1 VTAPEPPSQSGG
13 VTAHVAGLARA
24 TAEVSPAS
32 DQGAAPAEPLRRPV
46 GMLLARLATRAELE
60 LAAAMRR
67 AHEAWEQAD
76 SLAVIDHALESDIAV
91 MRRRLAAAAGPKTT
105 LARRAVA
112 LEGLLAIDAAVALV
126 RLFERRLAG
135 LLRLRLRSV
144 TPELLPEGR
153 PFLDLGRALHEA
165 AEAWR

>member
-1 VTAPEPPSQSGG
+1 M
-13 VTAHVAGLARA
+13 
-24 TAEVSPAS
+24 
-32 DQGAAPAEPLRRPV
+32 EPLRRPV
-46 GMLLARLATRAELE
+46 GTLLARLANRAELE
-60 LAAAMRR
+60 LEGAMRR
-67 AHEAWEQAD
+67 SREAWDQVD

-91 MRRRLAAAAGPKTT
+91 LRRRLAAAAGPKTT

-126 RLFERRLAG
+126 RLFERRLAA
-135 LLRLRLRSV
+135 LLRLRLRSL